1 MDLSDLMDLIF
12 TSEEDLRRL
21 GAQGGPEARK
31 LVEDA
36 VAATKKARE
45 EAEGAFGK
53 VFERAGLCRRSEV
66 QALAKQVEA
75 LGARVK
81 ELEAE
86 ISRRPMNDKSQIP
99 TPTPTPKQP

>member
-1 MDLSDLMDLIF
+1 VDLSDLMDLIF

-53 VFERAGLCRRSEV
+53 VFERAGLCRRSELE
-66 QALAKQVEA
+66 ALSKQVEE
-75 LGARVK
+75 LRARVL
-81 ELEAE
+81 ELERQNGNNE
-86 ISRRPMNDKSQIP
+86 TKNERQKTKNENSP
-99 TPTPTPKQP
+99 T

>member
-1 MDLSDLMDLIF
+1 MDLSDLMELIF

-21 GAQGGPEARK
+21 GAQGGPEARQ

-53 VFERAGLCRRSEV
+53 VFERAGLCRRIEV
-66 QALAKQVEA
+66 EALAKKVEE
-75 LGARVK
+75 LSARVK
-81 ELEAE
+81 ELEVE
-86 ISRRPMNDKSQIP
+86 ISRRPLNDKSQIP
-99 TPTPTPKQP
+99 TPTPTPKQL